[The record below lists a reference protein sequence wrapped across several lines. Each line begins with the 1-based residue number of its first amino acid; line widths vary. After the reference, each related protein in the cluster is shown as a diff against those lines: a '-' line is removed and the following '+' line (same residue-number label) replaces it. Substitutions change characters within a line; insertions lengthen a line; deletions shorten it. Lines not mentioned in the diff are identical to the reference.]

1 MATYRRALLTSAYTG
16 ARSAARA
23 GRPVRDDRLL
33 GAVPTGRLAARDLD
47 PRRRRSILVGHR
59 RRRVHGGLRLRQLTR
74 RRARRPPWRAAFAA
88 RFRGGQRRYR
98 PIRLGLDRDLLRRL
112 PRARRARAVFAGRV
126 RLSLPAAR
134 RANDVDGT
142 VAAAAAAGRR
152 AGHRGSGTG
161 REPPLRREHARC
173 GGGRRHRR
181 LVLARQP
188 GIRRHRASSE

>member
-1 MATYRRALLTSAYTG
+1 MTSGRGTPRIAAAGTRLARFAQMSTALPGRMATYRRALLTSAYTG

-47 PRRRRSILVGHR
+47 PRRRRSVLVGHR

-126 RLSLPAAR
+126 RLSLRCCSSCR
-134 RANDVDGT
+134 R
-142 VAAAAAAGRR
+142 R
-152 AGHRGSGTG
+152 
-161 REPPLRREHARC
+161 
-173 GGGRRHRR
+173 
-181 LVLARQP
+181 
-188 GIRRHRASSE
+188 